1 MQLFLLHGYIL
12 YKKFEKAV
20 GKENLRE
27 IKRSFSEAKEIIR
40 EDYSSQKSISGMTNI
55 LMPSIQEDFPN
66 INPDLLF
73 SKVEDDLTSI
83 LNSLENKDF
92 EMVKNNKNLIL
103 IQGKLQE
110 EIQDRKARVIRW
122 KVW

>member
-1 MQLFLLHGYIL
+1 MQLFSLHGFIL

-27 IKRSFSEAKEIIR
+27 IKKSFSEAKEIIR
-40 EDYSSQKSISGMTNI
+40 EDYSSEKSISGMTNI
-55 LMPSIQEDFPN
+55 LMPSIQEDFPDLN
-66 INPDLLF
+66 QNLLF

-92 EMVKNNKNLIL
+92 EMAKNNENLFL

-110 EIQDRKARVIRW
+110 EIQDRKARVIR
-122 KVW
+122 